1 MSDEKP
7 QSSEEQPENEEVVA
21 HTVLD
26 LQKIQTT
33 MPAGHIGNPAG
44 SCSSCIAASCG

>member
-1 MSDEKP
+1 MSDEKS
-7 QSSEEQPENEEVVA
+7 QSSAEQQENEEVVA

-33 MPAGHIGNPAG
+33 RPSGHGDPAW
-44 SCSSCIAASCG
+44 SCSSCIAASC